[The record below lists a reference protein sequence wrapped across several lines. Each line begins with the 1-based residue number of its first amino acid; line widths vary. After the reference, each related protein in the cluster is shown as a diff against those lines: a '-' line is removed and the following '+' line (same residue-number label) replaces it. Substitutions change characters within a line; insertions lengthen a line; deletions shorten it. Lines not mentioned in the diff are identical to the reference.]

1 MWSCYRRY
9 LKFLIYIWFLQPQL
23 YIFNIVSV
31 WSFQLS
37 VYRES
42 TGIQAVINSNAKK
55 SAEQDENLVKASG
68 VPYSIIRTGV
78 LKNTPGGQQGFCFEE
93 VFLNIISCLHETLC
107 IYIVYLISFL
117 LWSHFLL
124 VNVKRILSW
133 DQDKRRSNR

>member
-93 VFLNIISCLHETLC
+93 VFLYIISFLHETLW